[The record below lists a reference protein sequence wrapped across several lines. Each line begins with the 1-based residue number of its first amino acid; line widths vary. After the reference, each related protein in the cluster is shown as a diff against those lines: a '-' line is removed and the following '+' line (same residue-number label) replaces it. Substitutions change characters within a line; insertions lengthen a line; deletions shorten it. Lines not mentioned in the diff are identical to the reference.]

1 MSPCIYPLTRFGKGC
16 LLFLLIAAVGWGCST
31 ATTQH
36 EPSAIGS
43 AKIEDVKTIT
53 QLQLVESDTGF
64 DLMISGGPDLLCS
77 HFKKTDP
84 LGISLY
90 FPETTIGEMETAT
103 VVGPDHPYISAIR
116 TSQLS
121 ASGKTAKILISLK
134 QDVAYDVDTGDDGMT
149 VAINAGATKTDPEIL
164 SANAIEDNDGVEVGG
179 NESAD
184 IVAVEARSAV
194 ETTPLPIAYPESA
207 TMKEAAQLEGVD
219 ANPNSEATDIT
230 LFADGAINDYTTFT
244 INDPPRI
251 VFDILQISSS
261 YSGLQKIDVDSP
273 HVKTVRHLSYPGK
286 IRLVVD
292 THEAYLTQFT
302 SKPVANGLL
311 ISIGATAPLE
321 ETPMAQTVADVSEQ
335 PSAPS
340 DQGSD
345 RTAWLNK
352 IEFSSEDEGESNVVI
367 GTTSEV
373 RFETEKI
380 SDREIQLKLFNTR
393 VPEYRKRPLIT
404 TRFNSAVNRVTPV
417 QTPKM
422 GDMAVVNFELRESVD
437 YKVIKEGN
445 FIKVSFAASAIP
457 PKPLEQTKRPA
468 WQQILEGET
477 GPAQEEITVTTDM
490 TGTDPGRVSETTEIR
505 KVDPQTGEVYV
516 EKQDTL
522 ITDSYDLASQRRI
535 DEVTGE
541 EIPLDIYQ
549 TRRLKR
555 YTGEKIA
562 LNFYETDIKNVFRIL
577 GEVSQQNFAIDKDVT
592 GRVTLNFEKPVP
604 WDQVMDLVLKMNG
617 LGQTMEG
624 DIIRIAT
631 QVTLAQEE
639 AALRNKLAEKQARE
653 DQEDLVTIFL
663 RLSYI
668 DAEETARDHLVGNP
682 EEPKG
687 KWFSKFSPD
696 RGKVSVDPKQNMIV
710 VTDIPRSIKRAKEIV
725 TKLDKV
731 TPQVLIEARIVET
744 TTEFT
749 QELGFDWGQVSI
761 GQFDI
766 GDWGSIT
773 GIDLV
778 TNNSI
783 NSTPTGSLSFGFSKL
798 TGTSFDIV
806 DATLEV
812 FERQGQTKTIS
823 SPKVLTLDG
832 KEATISQGFEI
843 PYEERDSAGGSSIA
857 FKDALLE
864 LKIKPQVTPDDRI
877 ALFLQLTRNDVLD
890 ITLPNPPLTTNYVE
904 TELLIEDGET
914 IVIGGIITASLD
926 EGEEGIPGLMHI
938 PMLGY
943 LFKVESKR
951 DQQKELLIFLTPKV
965 VKLDQ
970 KEVF

>member
-1 MSPCIYPLTRFGKGC
+1 
-16 LLFLLIAAVGWGCST
+16 
-31 ATTQH
+31 
-36 EPSAIGS
+36 
-43 AKIEDVKTIT
+43 
-53 QLQLVESDTGF
+53 
-64 DLMISGGPDLLCS
+64 MISGGPGLLCS

-84 LGISLY
+84 LSISLY
-90 FPETTIGEMETAT
+90 FPETTIGEIETETA
-103 VVGPDHPYISAIR
+103 VGPDHPYISSIR

-134 QDVAYDVDTGDDGMT
+134 HDVAYDVKTGDDGMT
-149 VAINAGATKTDPEIL
+149 VTIDAGLATSDQVIL
-164 SANAIEDNDGVEVGG
+164 SANASEDKDEAEVGG
-179 NESAD
+179 NDATE
-184 IVAVEARSAV
+184 IVAAEVGSAI
-194 ETTPLPIAYPESA
+194 ETTPLPIVYPESTA
-207 TMKEAAQLEGVD
+207 MSVASVLEGVD
-219 ANPNSEATDIT
+219 ANPNSDATDIS
-230 LFADGAINDYTTFT
+230 LFADGAIEDYSTFT
-244 INDPPRI
+244 ISDPPRI
-251 VFDILQISSS
+251 VFDIHQISSD
-261 YSGLQKIDVDSP
+261 YAGLQKIVVDSP

-292 THEAYLTQFT
+292 THEAFLNQFT

-311 ISIGATAPLE
+311 ISVGAAAPLE
-321 ETPMAQTVADVSEQ
+321 ETPLAQTVADVSDKPDAASNQE
-335 PSAPS
+335 
-340 DQGSD
+340 SD

-373 RFETEKI
+373 RYETEKI
-380 SDREIQLKLFNTR
+380 SDREIQLKLFKTR

-404 TRFNSAVNRVTPV
+404 TRFNSAVDRVTPV
-417 QTPKM
+417 QTAKM
-422 GDMAVVNFELRESVD
+422 GDMAVVNIELRESVD
-437 YKVIKEGN
+437 YKVVKEGN

-457 PKPLEQTKRPA
+457 PKPLEQTKRPV

-477 GPAQEEITVTTDM
+477 VSGQEEITVTTDAG
-490 TGTDPGRVSETTEIR
+490 GTEPAKVSETIEVR

-522 ITDSYDLASQRRI
+522 ISDAFDLQQQVRTRTD
-535 DEVTGE
+535 EMTGE
-541 EIPLDIYQ
+541 EIPVDIYQ
-549 TRRLKR
+549 TQLLKR

-604 WDQVMDLVLKMNG
+604 WDQVLDLVLKMNG
-617 LGQTMEG
+617 LGQTLEG

-631 QVTLAQEE
+631 QETLAQEE
-639 AALRNKLAEKQARE
+639 AARRKKLAEKQARE

-663 RLSYI
+663 RMSYI

-682 EEPKG
+682 EDPKG
-687 KWFSKFSPD
+687 KWVSKFNPD

-761 GQFDI
+761 GQFDL

-877 ALFLQLTRNDVLD
+877 SLFLQLTRNDVLD
-890 ITLPNPPLTTNYVE
+890 ITRENPPLTTNYVE

-914 IVIGGIITASLD
+914 IVIGGIITAALD

-951 DQQKELLIFLTPKV
+951 DQQTELLIFLTPKV

-970 KEVF
+970 KEIF